1 MKNTIPFSYQVRK
14 FYLGSALALCL
25 TFFTACGYQ
34 YGNGAFSRYE
44 SITVPYAED
53 DFDGSFTTELI
64 RQISTSGI
72 YRYQQR
78 SADLVL
84 KVRLMNFEDDNV
96 GFRYYQN
103 KNDRLTRETIPV
115 ETRLFLTAEISVM
128 DASSGLIIQGPV
140 RLMATTDFDHDYYST
155 KEAINVFSL
164 GQLTDYDEALDAAMK
179 PLYFNLSKKIVDYLA
194 DSW

>member
-1 MKNTIPFSYQVRK
+1 MKNLVLS
-14 FYLGSALALCL
+14 LCL
-25 TFFTACGYQ
+25 IFLTGCGYQ
-34 YGNGAFSRYE
+34 FGNGTLASRYE

-64 RQISTSGI
+64 KQISTSGV
-72 YRYQQR
+72 YRYQR
-78 SADLVL
+78 CSADLVL
-84 KVRLMNFEDDNV
+84 KVRLMDFDDDNI
-96 GFRYYQN
+96 GFRYYRN
-103 KNDRLTRETIPV
+103 KKNRLTRETIPT
-115 ETRLFLTAEISVM
+115 ETRLFLTAEISLI
-128 DASSGLIIQGPV
+128 DRSSGLIIQGPV

-179 PLYFNLSKKIVDYLA
+179 PLYINLSKKIVDYLA